1 MVGVVL
7 AAEAVVHQGV
17 VVAEGAAVA
26 ACAAP
31 PGAEGASAVV
41 ALVVVDLAVGGEHHG
56 DGVLVEVGAEAVA
69 GAHNLYVGQ
78 GGVVRSFALFCFAAY
93 FDSFHVR
100 LFHVTEQSIHI
111 REGRATMRVYV
122 CTLTTS
128 MP

>member
-41 ALVVVDLAVGGEHHG
+41 ALVVVDLAVGGEHQG

-69 GAHNLYVGQ
+69 GAHNLYVGHS
-78 GGVVRSFALFCFAAY
+78 GVVRLFAVLLCFIFLLLPCPLLSRHGTANPY
-93 FDSFHVR
+93 TR
-100 LFHVTEQSIHI
+100 
-111 REGRATMRVYV
+111 R
-122 CTLTTS
+122 
-128 MP
+128 